1 MVVVFFI
8 VWGLYLSLSFFFF
21 GCSNLIT
28 YFGMNLVRFDVG
40 PSSGV
45 VCVNL
50 RSVHSIRES
59 LIVSHFFCPSFWC
72 VSIVFE
78 VH

>member
-1 MVVVFFI
+1 MGVVFVI
-8 VWGLYLSLSFFFF
+8 VWGLCLSLSFFF

-28 YFGMNLVRFDVG
+28 YFGINLVRFDVG
-40 PSSGV
+40 ASSGV

-59 LIVSHFFCPSFWC
+59 LIVYHFFCTSFC
-72 VSIVFE
+72 RVGIVFE